1 MTWYGVRLETE
12 DMVVVGQGP
21 EVAFFTEGLPYIP
34 GSTLRG
40 ALAGLW
46 IREAGRY
53 PNDPA
58 LELEERRSFEQLFEG
73 DVRFGPCHVV
83 GGRLEGV
90 SERFLKYRRA
100 DDDPAVVDL
109 ALGDEP
115 PHPGYEGGKGGVRN
129 APMATVTRTA
139 IDPDTGMA
147 RASHLFSVRGLA
159 PRTQLAGWIVGEHDW
174 LDRLAERGPVRL
186 RVGARR
192 SIAGSVILR
201 VEAQSAPPVDIAATT
216 QHVVVRLTSPAIF
229 VDDATRPVIGFPVAD
244 LARAAGLAAD
254 QITVARQYVR
264 PLRVHG
270 WHAAAGLPKPDELAV
285 AQGSTAVLTLA
296 TDRREAALTSL
307 LEQGLGLRRNEGFGF
322 VDLVTT
328 CEELPPR
335 DAAPRANGRQDP
347 VELWFGELEDSGI
360 EFAELARITKSMA
373 ALRATGHEATNLDGV
388 LGRGR
393 RRALSPTQEELLT
406 ELGNADAGLLEDLVY
421 LCEAAALDAAGG
433 GNA

>member
-1 MTWYGVRLETE
+1 MTWYRVQLETE
-12 DMVVVGQGP
+12 DTVVVGQGP
-21 EVAFFTEGLPYIP
+21 EVGFLTEGLPYVP

-53 PNDPA
+53 PNDPGLPA
-58 LELEERRSFEQLFEG
+58 AERRSFEQIFEG

-100 DDDPAVVDL
+100 DDDPSVIDL

-129 APMATVTRTA
+129 APMVTVTRTA
-139 IDPDTGMA
+139 IDPTTGAA
-147 RASHLFSVRGLA
+147 RAGHLFSVRGLEA
-159 PRTQLAGWIVGEHDW
+159 GTRLAGWIVGEHAW
-174 LDRLAERGPVRL
+174 LDRLAERGPVRM
-186 RVGARR
+186 RVGAKR
-192 SIAGSVILR
+192 SVAGSVVARI
-201 VEAQSAPPVDIAATT
+201 EAQTAPPVDVAAASPR
-216 QHVVVRLTSPAIF
+216 VVVRLTSPAIF

-244 LARAAGLAAD
+244 LARAAGLTAD
-254 QITVARQYVR
+254 QVTVEAQYVR

-285 AQGSTAVLTLA
+285 VQGSTVVLELV
-296 TDRREAALTSL
+296 TDRRDAALTNL
-307 LEQGLGLRRNEGFGF
+307 LQHGLGLRRNEGFGF
-322 VDLVTT
+322 VDLVTA
-328 CEELPPR
+328 CEELPSQ
-335 DAAPRANGRQDP
+335 DAAPSAIGMKDP
-347 VELWFGELEDSGI
+347 VKDWFDQFEHSGI

-373 ALRATGHEATNLDGV
+373 ALRAAGHEAANLDDV
-388 LGRGR
+388 WGRGK
-393 RRALSPTQEELLT
+393 RRALSSTQEKMLI
-406 ELGNADAGLLEDLVY
+406 ELGKAKAGLLEDLEY
-421 LCEAAALDAAGG
+421 LCEAAALDAAGE